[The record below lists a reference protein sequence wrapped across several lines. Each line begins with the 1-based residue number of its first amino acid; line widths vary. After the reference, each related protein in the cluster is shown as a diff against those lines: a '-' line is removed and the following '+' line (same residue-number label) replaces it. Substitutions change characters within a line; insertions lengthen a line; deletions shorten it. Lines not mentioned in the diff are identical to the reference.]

1 VHTEETDQTAAA
13 ERRQRGR
20 RSFDPWMFNERG
32 ALDIELVR
40 ARTMSEAEGQLSR
53 RTFVIMLLDLGLK
66 LGKN

>member
-1 VHTEETDQTAAA
+1 
-13 ERRQRGR
+13 
-20 RSFDPWMFNERG
+20 MFNERG